1 MIKDTAQFKLTVER
15 VQPPVAARGTL
26 QTYGVATAEGT
37 ATGRVLALL
46 PGPDVGTLEVES
58 TQCIPIDG
66 GLSAERALHV
76 PALAL
81 SLWVWET
88 LQLEIGEAAVYT
100 ADSPF
105 EHFLGETALLRGAL
119 PVLQL
124 GTASN
129 YAAPEGVQVLTA
141 GEASEL
147 LADLKGRLAD
157 SVGFAAVD
165 AGGKAE
171 VTDVIFETL
180 PRWGRLLL
188 AAHRPTPIN
197 IDFYNNVHR
206 KGIDMRGCSL
216 DPLQL
221 FDPAQ
226 RGNFDVFVRR
236 AIALLMRRPE
246 AVLPKRV

>member
-1 MIKDTAQFKLTVER
+1 MIKDAAQFKLTVER

-46 PGPDVGTLEVES
+46 PSPDVGTLEVES

-66 GLSAERALHV
+66 NLSAQVALHV

-81 SLWVWET
+81 SLWAWEQM
-88 LQLEIGEAAVYT
+88 QLEIGEAAVYT
-100 ADSPF
+100 AESPF
-105 EHFLGETALLRGAL
+105 EHFLGETAILRGAL
-119 PVLQL
+119 PVFQL
-124 GTASN
+124 GAASN
-129 YAAPEGVQVLTA
+129 YRTPDGVEVLA
-141 GEASEL
+141 VGETL
-147 LADLKGRLAD
+147 LNELKGRLAD
-157 SVGFAAVD
+157 SVGLAAID
-165 AGGKAE
+165 LSGKAE

-206 KGIDMRGCSL
+206 KGIDMRGCSF
-216 DPLQL
+216 DPLQV

-226 RGNFDVFVRR
+226 RANYEVFIRR
-236 AIALLMRRPE
+236 AIALLARRPE
-246 AVLPKRV
+246 TVLAKRI